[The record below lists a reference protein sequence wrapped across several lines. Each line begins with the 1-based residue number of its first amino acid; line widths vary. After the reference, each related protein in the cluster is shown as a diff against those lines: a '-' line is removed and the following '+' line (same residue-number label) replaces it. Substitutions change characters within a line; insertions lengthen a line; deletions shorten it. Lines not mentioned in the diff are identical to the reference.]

1 MKPETKTDHHT
12 KKDMNTKEHHV
23 SRTGVRGDPK
33 KEGAG
38 GKGTWGSSMENSG
51 PAAID
56 SKDPNYD
63 SDADKAEPQ
72 KS

>member
-1 MKPETKTDHHT
+1 VLKLDF
-12 KKDMNTKEHHV
+12 V
-23 SRTGVRGDPK
+23 RALCRGRLIGTGVRGDPK